1 MQAEVRVALVPF
13 APAWLDPETNRRAM
27 CDHVLA
33 EGAQGADVVVFPELS
48 TLGYISPTTPGAVF
62 DHDVLTYEQFRKSY
76 FELAEPI
83 GAATTA
89 AIQSAAAQA
98 GTYVVFGMAE
108 ADAQLPG
115 RLFNS
120 AVLVAPDGTVW
131 VQRKLHI
138 PLNEKHFFTPG
149 NSIETWDTEWGRV
162 GVTVC
167 YDSRFPEL
175 SRIQALQGAEILIN
189 VLNQPSGL
197 SIGPTT
203 ENLPHR
209 AYVRAQENGLFYA
222 MCCRSGSQGTTRF
235 VGPSV
240 IARPSGELLARADA
254 DGAEVLRASLQA
266 DEIME
271 YRSSLTLFGDRRPE
285 LYGAICERWA

>member
-1 MQAEVRVALVPF
+1 MQSEVRVALVPF
-13 APAWLDPETNRRAM
+13 APTWLDPETNRRAM
-27 CDHVLA
+27 CDHIIA
-33 EGAQGADVVVFPELS
+33 EGARGAEVVVFPELS
-48 TLGYISPTTPGAVF
+48 TLGYITPTAPGAVF
-62 DHDVLTYEQFRKSY
+62 DHDALTYEQFRRRY

-83 GAATTA
+83 GAATTT
-89 AIQSAAAQA
+89 AIQAAAAQT
-98 GTYVVFGMAE
+98 GMYVVFGMAE

-120 AVLVAPDGTVW
+120 GVLVAPDGTVQ

-138 PLNEKHFFTPG
+138 PLNEKHFFAAG
-149 NSIETWDTEWGRV
+149 NSIEVWETDWGRV
-162 GVTVC
+162 GISVC

-175 SRIQALQGAEILIN
+175 SRIQALRGAELVIN
-189 VLNQPSGL
+189 VLNQPAGL

-222 MCCRSGSQGTTRF
+222 MCCRSGSQGATRF

-240 IARPSGELLARADA
+240 IAGPSGELMARGDVA
-254 DGAEVLRASLQA
+254 GEEVLRASLRAEQ
-266 DEIME
+266 IIE

-285 LYGAICERWA
+285 LYGPICERWA